1 VVAFTKE
8 RLVGE
13 MGANPSALLFG
24 QPPPPLPEARPDK

>member
-1 VVAFTKE
+1 
-8 RLVGE
+8 